1 MKHIVRGMFARLKLS
16 AISGFMLPILCT
28 KG

>member
-1 MKHIVRGMFARLKLS
+1 MKHTIIGMFARLKLS

>member
-1 MKHIVRGMFARLKLS
+1 MRDNVKHTVTVMFARLKLS
-16 AISGFMLPILCT
+16 AILPILCT